1 MFKLDNRLQ
10 MLYDMV
16 RPKSKI
22 VDVGTDHGYLISK
35 LILDNKC
42 TYGKCVD
49 INLKCLKKAQKL
61 AIKYSITD
69 KITFSNSNGL
79 QDVLPYEADDIV
91 IAGMGSEL
99 IINIIKN
106 CDWLKQ
112 NNGKYLILQPMK
124 KPWLL
129 REYLYN
135 NGFTI
140 IDENLT
146 YSKKFFYVAIVTKYC
161 AANKNVSDIEKIIGL
176 LPKKPNEYTQ
186 KYISYI
192 STKID
197 NIAKKILIHEK
208 DEDKYNYY
216 QSICHQLNNINVY
229 NIKNN

>member
-1 MFKLDNRLQ
+1 MLKLDNRLQ
-10 MLYDMV
+10 MLYNMV

-49 INLKCLKKAQKL
+49 INEKCLKKAQKL
-61 AIKYSITD
+61 AKEYGITD
-69 KITFSNSNGL
+69 NIKFSNSNGL
-79 QDVLPYEADDIV
+79 QDVLPEEADDIV

-106 CDWLKQ
+106 CNWLKK

-146 YSKKFFYVAIVTKYC
+146 YSKKFFYVAIGAKFC
-161 AANKNVSDIEKIIGL
+161 ANNKKISDVDKIIGL
-176 LPKKPNEYTQ
+176 LLKKPNEYTQ
-186 KYISYI
+186 EYISYI
-192 STKID
+192 SNKI
-197 NIAKKILIHEK
+197 NCIAEKILVHEK
-208 DEDKYNYY
+208 DEKKYNYY
-216 QSICHQLNNINVY
+216 QNLYCKLNNIIAQ
-229 NIKNN
+229 NIKNI